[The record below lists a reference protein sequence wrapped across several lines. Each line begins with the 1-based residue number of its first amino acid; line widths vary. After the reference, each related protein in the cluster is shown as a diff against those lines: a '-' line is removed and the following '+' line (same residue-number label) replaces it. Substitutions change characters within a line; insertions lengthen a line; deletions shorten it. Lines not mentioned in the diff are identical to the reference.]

1 GRDEAVGESLEKQDM
16 GFRWRARRSWH
27 AAWADQTPRWE
38 RKVELLRREMVDITD
53 AFIQHAQQDGYRFA
67 QRVRDLYRPRTG
79 GSYLLPP
86 QGNDLEPFY
95 QAVLRRFVSLYV
107 AQDRLR
113 PTATEADVVNEI
125 VGAEIW
131 RRAYTDGWQH
141 GPAQAVARVRDRL
154 KQEVKRLFQHRDLGG
169 E

>member
-1 GRDEAVGESLEKQDM
+1 
-16 GFRWRARRSWH
+16 
-27 AAWADQTPRWE
+27 
-38 RKVELLRREMVDITD
+38 
-53 AFIQHAQQDGYRFA
+53 
-67 QRVRDLYRPRTG
+67 
-79 GSYLLPP
+79 
-86 QGNDLEPFY
+86 
-95 QAVLRRFVSLYV
+95 QAVLPRFVSLYV

-154 KQEVKRLFQHRDLGG
+154 KQEGKRLFQHRDLGG
-169 E
+169 EALLPALADLLASAAGKDVSSVSDDHRPPSRPLLPPLAPP